1 MLCAWYRGTPSLPCE
16 LAAAFTSVMAS
27 EEDPA
32 RPLNTLA
39 LEGVGLCD
47 SKDKTMRTEQENALY
62 NGVAP
67 VETSPDGSRAQIVRA
82 ITTYTKTANGTA
94 DESLLDVTTVRTL
107 IYVSK
112 ACIQRVAL
120 RFPREKLS
128 DKTPARVRSE
138 LIDVLMRCEELEILE
153 QVEANLPNLIV
164 ERDKQNVNMLDVRIP
179 SDVVNGLHVVGMVVD
194 LYL

>member
-1 MLCAWYRGTPSLPCE
+1 M
-16 LAAAFTSVMAS
+16 
-27 EEDPA
+27 
-32 RPLNTLA
+32 
-39 LEGVGLCD
+39 
-47 SKDKTMRTEQENALY
+47 
-62 NGVAP
+62 
-67 VETSPDGSRAQIVRA
+67 
-82 ITTYTKTANGTA
+82 
-94 DESLLDVTTVRTL
+94 RTL

-153 QVEANLPNLIV
+153 QVEANLSNLIV